1 MLEALITSK
10 TRIKL
15 LLKFF
20 LNTESES
27 YLRGLENDFCE
38 STNAIRLE
46 LNKFEEAG
54 LLITNTKGNKKIF
67 RANTLHPLFSD
78 INSIIHKYVGIDQ
91 IIKRIIV
98 KLGNLEKVFLLGKLA
113 AGNDSEQ
120 IDLLLVG
127 NEVDVE
133 YVKSL
138 VQKAEAYISRK
149 IFFRICQSNELE
161 SNLQTNNGKFLLI
174 WQR

>member
-1 MLEALITSK
+1 MIEALITSK

-20 LNTESES
+20 LNSESES
-27 YLRGLENDFCE
+27 YFRGLESDFCE

-54 LLITNTKGNKKIF
+54 LLHAINRGNKKIF
-67 RANTLHPLFSD
+67 RANTFHPLFAD

-91 IIKRIIV
+91 IIKRIIN
-98 KLGNLEKVFLLGKLA
+98 KLGNLEKVFLTGSLA
-113 AGNDSEQ
+113 AGNDSKQ
-120 IDLLLVG
+120 IDLLFVG
-127 NEVDVE
+127 VDIDTE
-133 YVKSL
+133 YLSQL
-138 VQKAEAYISRK
+138 IHKAEAFISRK
-149 IFFRICQSNELE
+149 IVFQICNPNELDVKLFAKNE
-161 SNLQTNNGKFLLI
+161 KFLLI

>member
-20 LNTESES
+20 LNSESES
-27 YLRGLENDFCE
+27 YLRGLESDFCE

-54 LLITNTKGNKKIF
+54 LLHAINRGNKKIF
-67 RANTLHPLFSD
+67 RANTFHPLFAD

-91 IIKRIIV
+91 IIKRIIN
-98 KLGNLEKVFLLGKLA
+98 KLGNLEKVFLTGSLA
-113 AGNDSEQ
+113 AGNDSSH
-120 IDLLLVG
+120 IDLLFVG
-127 NEVDVE
+127 IDIDTE
-133 YVKSL
+133 YLSQL
-138 VQKAEAYISRK
+138 IHKAEAFISRK
-149 IFFRICQSNELE
+149 IVFQICNPNELDVKLFAKNE
-161 SNLQTNNGKFLLI
+161 KFLLI

>member
-20 LNTESES
+20 LNSESES
-27 YLRGLENDFCE
+27 YLRGLEYDFCE

-54 LLITNTKGNKKIF
+54 LLHAINRGNKKIF
-67 RANTLHPLFSD
+67 RANTFHPLFAD

-91 IIKRIIV
+91 IIKRIIN
-98 KLGNLEKVFLLGKLA
+98 KLGNLEKVFLTGSLA
-113 AGNDSEQ
+113 AGNDSSH
-120 IDLLLVG
+120 IDLLFVG
-127 NEVDVE
+127 IDIDTE
-133 YVKSL
+133 YLSQL
-138 VQKAEAYISRK
+138 IHKAEAFISRK
-149 IFFRICQSNELE
+149 IVFQICNPNELDVKLFAKNE
-161 SNLQTNNGKFLLI
+161 KFLLI

>member
-1 MLEALITSK
+1 MIEALITSK

-20 LNTESES
+20 LNSESES
-27 YLRGLENDFCE
+27 YLCGLESDFCE

-54 LLITNTKGNKKIF
+54 LLNATTKGNKKIF
-67 RANTLHPLFSD
+67 KANTFHPLFAD

-91 IIKRIIV
+91 VIKRIIN
-98 KLGNLEKVFLLGKLA
+98 KLGNLEKVFLTGSLA
-113 AGNDSEQ
+113 AGNDSKH
-120 IDLLLVG
+120 IDLLFVG
-127 NEVDVE
+127 NTIDTDFLEQLI
-133 YVKSL
+133 K
-138 VQKAEAYISRK
+138 KAEAFISRK
-149 IFFRICQSNELE
+149 IVFQICTPNELDDKLFAKDE
-161 SNLQTNNGKFLLI
+161 KFLLI